1 MTRNKLIF
9 IAVSGLILF
18 SGIFFGGIDYFMTDY
33 ELSAYAYENQGESE
47 RMLRLANEKRRA
59 NGLQELKLYPK
70 LCQLA
75 NIRAKELVQKFDHTR
90 PNGSDCFTV
99 LNDVSYYWAGENI
112 AYNYHSSPDKVFNQ
126 WLNSEGHRNNILNS
140 NATHIGAGFYKASDG
155 RCYWVQILVGGPSY
169 SGEYTPAYNDGSAY
183 SIGDADGNGTVDAV
197 DASIAL
203 TCYAQMQTGNGMSLS
218 LQEKQACDVNQ
229 DGVIDSID
237 ASQILGYYAMNSTGK
252 CPYFSER

>member
-1 MTRNKLIF
+1 
-9 IAVSGLILF
+9 
-18 SGIFFGGIDYFMTDY
+18 
-33 ELSAYAYENQGESE
+33 
-47 RMLRLANEKRRA
+47 
-59 NGLQELKLYPK
+59 
-70 LCQLA
+70 LA

-112 AYNYHSSPDKVFNQ
+112 AYNYHPSPDKVFNQ